1 MAIDSSELLHNFTNR
16 PGGDITLLIRALGVT
31 YEEKPLPAGQSGY
44 IEYDGTGYNI
54 VVNSTEN
61 ARRRRFTAAHELSH
75 YLLHRDLLDD
85 TGKLNRHTDVLF
97 GAGAASNP
105 PDPLSP
111 FHEAQ
116 ANRYAAKLLIP
127 EHLVKTKFEELEQD
141 VAALAR
147 LFDVSQP
154 AMKIRLETLGLLPR
168 S

>member
-1 MAIDSSELLHNFTNR
+1 MNSNDLLREFMNQ
-16 PGGDITLLIRALGVT
+16 PGGDIVWLIRALGVN
-31 YEEKPLPAGQSGY
+31 YDEKSLPAGQSGY

-61 ARRRRFTAAHELSH
+61 PRRRRFTAAHELSH

-85 TGKLNRHTDVLF
+85 KGKLNRHVDVLF
-97 GAGAASNP
+97 GEGAATNP
-105 PDPLSP
+105 PDPLTSA
-111 FHEAQ
+111 HETQ

-154 AMKIRLETLGLLPR
+154 AMKIRLETLGKLPR